1 MYFFFFL
8 QLQAV
13 KWVMQFGGGW
23 LTLASK
29 LGTLAMGGVENLQW
43 QHSSYGTWQ
52 HVFLFFFL
60 HSVLSVLF
68 PAFLMIS
75 AAAVRGV
82 HRRQRPFHQVADGE
96 RPGPDHLLRHRGEL
110 QGGCKQDC
118 MVFVSLLLLFS
129 DYMLTE
135 KWFFFSLMPDWLDWT
150 TGELR
155 RKKPPHNNWWTNK
168 SHTCVERHLL
178 HPQILFRCP
187 LWLPALVWFQQKSI

>member
-1 MYFFFFL
+1 MGHAVWWWVTHTGLQTWDSCNGWSREFTMAAQFLWHMTACFF
-8 QLQAV
+8 V
-13 KWVMQFGGGW
+13 
-23 LTLASK
+23 
-29 LGTLAMGGVENLQW
+29 
-43 QHSSYGTWQ
+43 
-52 HVFLFFFL
+52 FFL

-68 PAFLMIS
+68 PVFLMIS

-135 KWFFFSLMPDWLDWT
+135 K
-150 TGELR
+150 
-155 RKKPPHNNWWTNK
+155 
-168 SHTCVERHLL
+168 
-178 HPQILFRCP
+178 
-187 LWLPALVWFQQKSI
+187 